1 MPDLYNGTQAAQ
13 MATQWRRT
21 VSANAAAVT
30 RSAVS
35 NWVTRGHLK
44 PAGLDEHNRP
54 LYALPDLARAELAT
68 RSRALRLVGIGTP
81 DQPAGS
87 NRQGHA
93 AA

>member
-1 MPDLYNGTQAAQ
+1 MPDLYTGTQAAQ

-30 RSAVS
+30 PQAIC
-35 NWVTRGHLK
+35 NWRARGHLK
-44 PAGLDEHNRP
+44 VSGLDEHDRP

-81 DQPAGS
+81 APPADS
-87 NRQGHA
+87 DRQDHA